1 MPAPAMNEPAASTA
15 RATRHERPP
24 MNYGFVIDNRRCI
37 GCHACSTACKQENEV
52 PLGVYRTWVKY
63 VDKGAFPHARRT
75 FQVTRC
81 NHCANPPCV
90 RICPVTAMYQRHDG
104 IVEFDPDICIGCK
117 ACLQACPYDAIHVD
131 PATGTAAKCHYCAHR
146 TDLGLEPACV
156 IVCPTQAIISGDL
169 DDPASAISRLVARET
184 VTVRKPEQGTAP
196 KLFYIDGDA
205 IALTPT
211 AAQAPDAFMWADFVD
226 ERAGTRAG
234 AGGASDRAATG
245 HGGSDRGAS
254 RGAAGGVTAASGT
267 AIRVPAEQ
275 GTGSWRGPI
284 HVGDGRMAEHL
295 VQVTYNAQHK
305 IPWHWQVPAY
315 LVTKA
320 IGSGVFMLLAWH
332 FIRLGGGTFD
342 RPLAVAGSFV
352 SLLFLGLTTLL
363 LVWDL
368 ERPERFL
375 TILTR
380 PQWKSWLTRGAFIL
394 VAFSAV
400 VGVWFAM
407 EAGALAGLVAP
418 QSADAVRPW
427 LLAAGLPL
435 AALAAVYTAFL
446 FGQAEGRDLWQSPL
460 LPLHMLVQA
469 VMGGGAALGLLGLVG
484 GPWPWSTIV
493 PSMGVSRA
501 MDLGFSGFSLAL
513 VASLGMIVLA
523 ELGMPHASEVA
534 TRAAHLMRH
543 GKYRRWFV
551 HGGVV
556 VGHVVPLA
564 ALAGYVVWG
573 QRWATMPAAAD
584 ALLAVAPLAALVGLY
599 CYEHAF
605 VMAPQEVPNA

>member
-1 MPAPAMNEPAASTA
+1 MLEPAAPAA
-15 RATRHERPP
+15 RATRDEGPP

-104 IVEFDPDICIGCK
+104 IVEFDPDVCIGCK
-117 ACLQACPYDAIHVD
+117 ACLQACPYDAIYVD

-156 IVCPTQAIISGDL
+156 VVCPTQAIISGDL
-169 DDPASAISRLVARET
+169 DDPASAISQLVARET

-205 IALTPT
+205 ISLTPT
-211 AAQAPDAFMWADFVD
+211 AAQAPEAFLWADFVD
-226 ERAGTRAG
+226 ERAGTMT
-234 AGGASDRAATG
+234 GGN
-245 HGGSDRGAS
+245 
-254 RGAAGGVTAASGT
+254 GAAGQGGRERGATRGVPRGATATSVT
-267 AIRVPAEQ
+267 AIRAPAEQ
-275 GTGSWRGPI
+275 GTGTWRGPI

-315 LVTKA
+315 LVTKGIA
-320 IGSGVFMLLAWH
+320 SGVFMLLAWH
-332 FIRLGGGTFD
+332 FIRQGGGHFD

-352 SLLFLGLTTLL
+352 SLVFLGLTTLL

-380 PQWKSWLTRGAFIL
+380 PQWKSWLTRGAFVL

-400 VGVWFAM
+400 VGLWFIA
-407 EAGALAGLVAP
+407 EVGALAGLFAP
-418 QSADAVRPW
+418 AWADAVRPW

-435 AALAAVYTAFL
+435 AMLTAVYTAFL

-460 LPLHMLVQA
+460 LPLHMLAQA
-469 VMGGGAALGLLGLVG
+469 VLGGGAVLALLGALTVQ
-484 GPWPWSTIV
+484 WSGATSWDGI
-493 PSMGVSRA
+493 SQAASHSFGI
-501 MDLGFSGFSLAL
+501 GFSGLLSAL
-513 VASLGMIVLA
+513 MVSLGMIVLA

-543 GKYRRWFV
+543 GKYRRWFL
-551 HGGVV
+551 HGGLV

-564 ALAGYVVWG
+564 ALAGYVAWG
-573 QRWATMPAAAD
+573 IRWAALPAAAD
-584 ALLAVAPLAALVGLY
+584 ALLALAPLAALVGLY